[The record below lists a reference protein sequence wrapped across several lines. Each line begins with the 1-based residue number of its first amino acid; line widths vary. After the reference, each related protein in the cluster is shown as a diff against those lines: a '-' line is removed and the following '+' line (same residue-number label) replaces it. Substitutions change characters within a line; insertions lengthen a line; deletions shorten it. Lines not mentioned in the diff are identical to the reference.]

1 MKISIDKEVF
11 VKYPKLKVAFIYA
24 WGIDNKTNLKE
35 SVHILRDVEEAV
47 HLTFNKETV
56 KNHYLISP
64 WAVAREEF
72 GKEAKH
78 YQTSVERL
86 LHNVLQRKKIAANN
100 VVTNILN
107 YIALK
112 HIIPLGI
119 DDPVAMQGNIT
130 FSLATGKE
138 RRGVLQK
145 LHLGDIYYRDGKG
158 ILGTKLDYWKNTR
171 TKLIPTSVFGLV
183 HLEALPP
190 LTPKKLQAILKET
203 TNLIPSFCGGKTKVF
218 ILDKNNPAGKI

>member
-1 MKISIDKEVF
+1 MKIALDKEIF
-11 VKYPKLKVAFIYA
+11 VKYPQLKVGFIYA
-24 WGIDNKTNLKE
+24 WGIDNRTNLKE
-35 SVHILRDVEEAV
+35 SIHLLRDVEDAV
-47 HLTFNKETV
+47 RLSFHKETV

-64 WAVAREEF
+64 WAVAQEEF

-78 YQTSVERL
+78 YQTSVEKVL
-86 LHNVLQRKKIAANN
+86 QKVLQRKKIAVTN

-112 HIIPLGI
+112 HIIPIGV
-119 DDPVAMQGNIT
+119 DDTAEVQGDIT
-130 FSLATGKE
+130 FSVATGKE
-138 RRGVLQK
+138 KKGVLQK
-145 LHLGDIYYRDGKG
+145 LKQGELYYHDEKG

-190 LTPKKLQAILKET
+190 LTPKKVQAILKET
-203 TNLIPSFCGGKTKVF
+203 TDLIQSFCGGKTKVLL
-218 ILDKNNPAGKI
+218 LDKKKPTGRF

>member
-1 MKISIDKEVF
+1 MKIALDKEIF
-11 VKYPKLKVAFIYA
+11 VKYPQLKVGFIYA
-24 WGIDNKTNLKE
+24 WGIDNRTNLKE
-35 SVHILRDVEEAV
+35 SIHLLRDVEDAV
-47 HLTFNKETV
+47 RLSFHKETV

-64 WAVAREEF
+64 WAVAQEEF

-78 YQTSVERL
+78 YQTSVEKVL
-86 LHNVLQRKKIAANN
+86 QKVLQRKKIAATN

-112 HIIPLGI
+112 HIIPIGV
-119 DDPVAMQGNIT
+119 DDTAEVQGDIT
-130 FSLATGKE
+130 FSVATGKE
-138 RRGVLQK
+138 KKGVLQK
-145 LHLGDIYYRDGKG
+145 LKQGELYYHDEKG

-190 LTPKKLQAILKET
+190 LTPKKVQAILKET
-203 TNLIPSFCGGKTKVF
+203 TDLIQSFCGGKTKVL
-218 ILDKNNPAGKI
+218 ILDKKKPTGRF

>member
-1 MKISIDKEVF
+1 MKIALDKEIF
-11 VKYPKLKVAFIYA
+11 VKYPQLKVGFIYA
-24 WGIDNKTNLKE
+24 WGIDNRTNLKE
-35 SVHILRDVEEAV
+35 SIHLLRDVEDAV
-47 HLTFNKETV
+47 RLSFHKETV

-64 WAVAREEF
+64 WAVAQEEF

-78 YQTSVERL
+78 YQTSVEKVL
-86 LHNVLQRKKIAANN
+86 QKVLQRKKIAATN

-112 HIIPLGI
+112 HIIPIGV
-119 DDPVAMQGNIT
+119 DDTAEVQGDIT
-130 FSLATGKE
+130 FSVATGKE
-138 RRGVLQK
+138 KKGVLQK
-145 LHLGDIYYRDGKG
+145 LKQGELYYHDEKG

-190 LTPKKLQAILKET
+190 LTPKKVQAILKET
-203 TNLIPSFCGGKTKVF
+203 TDLIQSFCGGKTKALL
-218 ILDKNNPAGKI
+218 LDKKKPTGRF

>member
-1 MKISIDKEVF
+1 MVEIS
-11 VKYPKLKVAFIYA
+11 A
-24 WGIDNKTNLKE
+24 
-35 SVHILRDVEEAV
+35 SDVEDAV
-47 HLTFNKETV
+47 RLSFHKETV

-64 WAVAREEF
+64 WAVAQEEF

-78 YQTSVERL
+78 YQTSVEKVL
-86 LHNVLQRKKIAANN
+86 QKVLQRKKIAATN

-112 HIIPLGI
+112 HIIPIGV
-119 DDPVAMQGNIT
+119 DDTAEVQGDIT
-130 FSLATGKE
+130 FSVATGKE
-138 RRGVLQK
+138 KKGVLQK
-145 LHLGDIYYRDGKG
+145 LKQGELYYHDEKG

-190 LTPKKLQAILKET
+190 LTPKKIQAILKET
-203 TNLIPSFCGGKTKVF
+203 TNLIQSFCGGKTKVNF
-218 ILDKNNPAGKI
+218 LFSRSFYFFLHPTS

>member
-1 MKISIDKEVF
+1 MKIALDKEIF
-11 VKYPKLKVAFIYA
+11 VKYPQLKVGFIYA
-24 WGIDNKTNLKE
+24 WGIGNRTNLKE
-35 SVHILRDVEEAV
+35 SIHLLRDVEDAV
-47 HLTFNKETV
+47 RLSFHKETV

-64 WAVAREEF
+64 WAVAQEEF

-78 YQTSVERL
+78 YQTSVEKVL
-86 LHNVLQRKKIAANN
+86 QKVLQRKKIAATN

-112 HIIPLGI
+112 HIIPIGV
-119 DDPVAMQGNIT
+119 DDTAEVQGDIT
-130 FSLATGKE
+130 FSVATGKE
-138 RRGVLQK
+138 KKGVLQK
-145 LHLGDIYYRDGKG
+145 LKQGELYYHDEKG

-190 LTPKKLQAILKET
+190 LTPKKIQAILKET
-203 TNLIPSFCGGKTKVF
+203 TNLIQSFCGGKTKVLL
-218 ILDKNNPAGKI
+218 LDKKKPTGRF

>member
-1 MKISIDKEVF
+1 MKIALDKEIF
-11 VKYPKLKVAFIYA
+11 VKYPQLKVGFIYA
-24 WGIDNKTNLKE
+24 WGIDNRTNLKE
-35 SVHILRDVEEAV
+35 SIHLLRDVEDAV
-47 HLTFNKETV
+47 RLSFHKETV

-64 WAVAREEF
+64 WAVAQEEF

-78 YQTSVERL
+78 YQTSVEKVL
-86 LHNVLQRKKIAANN
+86 QKVLQRKKIAVTN

-112 HIIPLGI
+112 HIIPIGV
-119 DDPVAMQGNIT
+119 DDTAEVQGDLT
-130 FSLATGKE
+130 FSVATGKE
-138 RRGVLQK
+138 KKGVLQK
-145 LHLGDIYYRDGKG
+145 LKQGELYYHDEKG

-190 LTPKKLQAILKET
+190 LTPKKVQAILKET
-203 TNLIPSFCGGKTKVF
+203 TDLIQSFCGGKTKVLL
-218 ILDKNNPAGKI
+218 LDKKKPTGRF

>member
-1 MKISIDKEVF
+1 MKIALDKEIF
-11 VKYPKLKVAFIYA
+11 VKYPQLKVGFIYA
-24 WGIDNKTNLKE
+24 WGIDNRTNLKE
-35 SVHILRDVEEAV
+35 SIHLLRDVEDAV
-47 HLTFNKETV
+47 RLSFHKETV

-64 WAVAREEF
+64 WAVAQEEF

-78 YQTSVERL
+78 YQTSVEKVL
-86 LHNVLQRKKIAANN
+86 QKVLQRKKIAATN

-112 HIIPLGI
+112 HIIPIGV
-119 DDPVAMQGNIT
+119 DDTAEVQGDIT
-130 FSLATGKE
+130 FSVATGKE
-138 RRGVLQK
+138 KKGVLQK
-145 LHLGDIYYRDGKG
+145 LKQGELYYHDEKG

-190 LTPKKLQAILKET
+190 LTPKKVQAILKET
-203 TNLIPSFCGGKTKVF
+203 TDLIQSFCGGKTKVLL
-218 ILDKNNPAGKI
+218 LDKKKPTGRF

>member
-1 MKISIDKEVF
+1 MKIALDKEIF
-11 VKYPKLKVAFIYA
+11 VKYPQLKVGFIYA
-24 WGIDNKTNLKE
+24 WGIDNRTNLKE
-35 SVHILRDVEEAV
+35 SIHLLRDVEDAV
-47 HLTFNKETV
+47 RLSFHKETV

-64 WAVAREEF
+64 WAVAQEEF

-78 YQTSVERL
+78 YQTSVEKVL
-86 LHNVLQRKKIAANN
+86 QKVLQRKKIAVTN

-112 HIIPLGI
+112 HIIPIGV
-119 DDPVAMQGNIT
+119 DDTAEVQGDLT
-130 FSLATGKE
+130 FSVATGKE
-138 RRGVLQK
+138 KKGVLQK
-145 LHLGDIYYRDGKG
+145 LKQGELYYHDEKG

-190 LTPKKLQAILKET
+190 LTPKKIQAILKET
-203 TNLIPSFCGGKTKVF
+203 TNLIQSFCGGKTKAL
-218 ILDKNNPAGKI
+218 ILDKNKPTGRF

>member
-1 MKISIDKEVF
+1 MKIALDKEIF
-11 VKYPKLKVAFIYA
+11 VKYPQLKVGFIYA
-24 WGIDNKTNLKE
+24 WGIDNRTNLKE
-35 SVHILRDVEEAV
+35 SIHLLRDVEDAV
-47 HLTFNKETV
+47 RLSFHKETV

-64 WAVAREEF
+64 WAVAQEEF

-78 YQTSVERL
+78 YQTSVEKVL
-86 LHNVLQRKKIAANN
+86 QKVLQRKKIAATN

-112 HIIPLGI
+112 HIIPIGV
-119 DDPVAMQGNIT
+119 DDTAEVQGDLT
-130 FSLATGKE
+130 FSVATGKE
-138 RRGVLQK
+138 KKGVLQK
-145 LHLGDIYYRDGKG
+145 LKQGELYYHDEKG

-190 LTPKKLQAILKET
+190 LTPKKVQAILKET
-203 TNLIPSFCGGKTKVF
+203 TDLIQSFCGGKTKVLL
-218 ILDKNNPAGKI
+218 LDKKKPTGRF